1 MNQLLDHI
9 YNTGYVEDG
18 DGNLINPFPTA
29 TPRETGTILYE
40 IIGEYNLEKTMEIG
54 MAYGLSALFI
64 CQAHQDRGVGNHTA
78 IDPNQSTLWKSIGL
92 LNIKRAGLS
101 ERLRFFENYSDEVLP
116 QLVKTGESFD
126 FAFIDGSHL
135 FDYALLDFFY
145 IDKLLTPGGY
155 VVFDDLWMPA
165 VRKVISFV
173 LRNRSY
179 ELVKIKPKANWVK
192 RLARVI
198 YRLLQNPLDIYSL
211 KIKFIP
217 ENICLLKKVCKD
229 SRNWNFHRSF

>member
-1 MNQLLDHI
+1 MNQLLEHI

-18 DGNLINPFPTA
+18 DGKLINPFPTA

-40 IIGEYNLEKTMEIG
+40 IVQQYNLERTMEIG
-54 MAYGLSALFI
+54 MAYGLSTLFI

-78 IDPNQSTLWKSIGL
+78 IDPKQSTIWKSIGL
-92 LNIKRAGLS
+92 LNIKRSGLS
-101 ERLRFFENYSDEVLP
+101 ERLRFFETFSDEVLP
-116 QLVKTGESFD
+116 QIVKTGENFD

-145 IDKLLTPGGY
+145 IDKLLAVGGY

-179 ELVKIKPKANWVK
+179 ELVKIKPKANWIK
-192 RLARVI
+192 RLARVT
-198 YRLLQNPLDIYSL
+198 YRLVQNPLDLYSL
-211 KIKFIP
+211 KIKFIT
-217 ENICLLKKVCKD
+217 ENICLLKKVSED
-229 SRNWNFHRSF
+229 SRVWDFHRSF